1 MVSVVAVQVPAR
13 RFCVRRMRLG
23 IILAALLLLA
33 ACGSSSTGGTAPT
46 ATPPAASPTASPTST
61 PGLKG
66 YPISV
71 YFSKTPDSENN
82 SSAVFP
88 VPRVSPTQQVETFSI
103 QLLIAG
109 PTPEE
114 RTAGYYSELNT
125 LFSGASQCPSI
136 GPVGG
141 PDFTLTLNMKGTTA
155 EQGTATL
162 KFCRATLSPGEGVD
176 ARVLAEI
183 RATLLQFAT
192 IKKVAVLN
200 VQGHCFGD
208 LSGQDRCLQ

>member
-1 MVSVVAVQVPAR
+1 MVRTWSRWVPIRRLSFSIVAAS
-13 RFCVRRMRLG
+13 
-23 IILAALLLLA
+23 LLLLA
-33 ACGSSSTGGTAPT
+33 ACGSSATMGGTSPT
-46 ATPPAASPTASPTST
+46 ATTAASPTTAATAT
-61 PGLKG
+61 PGLSG
-66 YPISV
+66 YPIQV

-82 SSAVFP
+82 VSAVFP
-88 VPRVSPTQQVETFSI
+88 VKRVSPTQQVETFSI
-103 QLLIAG
+103 QFLIAG

-114 RTAGYYSELNT
+114 RVAGYYSELNA
-125 LFSGASQCPSI
+125 LLNGLSQCRSI

-162 KFCRATLSPGEGVD
+162 KFCRATQSPGIGAD
-176 ARVLAEI
+176 ARVLSEI
-183 RATLLQFAT
+183 KATLLQFST
-192 IKKVAVLN
+192 IKKVVVLD